1 MAPVTPGEAA
11 LADVFAE
18 VLGLDEV
25 SVTASFFDMG
35 GNSLSAMR
43 LAARAADALGV
54 AVSVRDV
61 FAAPTIG
68 LLAQS
73 VAGNAA
79 ALAPV
84 VPVHPRP
91 QRIPLSFAQ
100 QRVWFINRFDPT
112 AATYNIPAVLRPTG
126 RSMWMRCGSP

>member
-79 ALAPV
+79 TSALV

-91 QRIPLSFAQ
+91 SASRCRSPS
-100 QRVWFINRFDPT
+100 NGCGSST
-112 AATYNIPAVLRPTG
+112 ASIRRRRPTTFR
-126 RSMWMRCGSP
+126 RSCA